1 VHGCGKGLSFPYKT
15 QAFVRRSAFAA
26 CGKIEDERMS
36 SAFAPLCLSLALL
49 ALSACST
56 LHVEPFGGVQLS
68 ALCNDTRRC
77 EARGDKVF
85 NLLTNKRS
93 PRLDLAPQ
101 KGPEQVL
108 GKVAPKRKIDSVL
121 KSCGKEVTPSDWL
134 ASAEA
139 IRELPLDAEGKA
151 EVQSRLRATLSSRA
165 GALHLS
171 GEQMVEATLREVI
184 GSLQLKRASWVSRT
198 YWLSDVAFERRVG
211 QCGEEER
218 KDIVYSLTVLE
229 PSQGFQSDL
238 AKQLEQA
245 LRAQLEGQD
254 EARETDVDEADV
266 DEAAE
271 SAEQAGEITQEAT
284 SEPGAEPGAAEAATS
299 EPPAEARDGADASE
313 RMSYEALALDVVTSF
328 ARNTRVVVALGFDE
342 P

>member
-1 VHGCGKGLSFPYKT
+1 
-15 QAFVRRSAFAA
+15 
-26 CGKIEDERMS
+26 MS
-36 SAFAPLCLSLALL
+36 SALAPLRLCLALL
-49 ALSACST
+49 FMSACGG
-56 LHVEPFGGVQLS
+56 LHVEPFGGVKLS
-68 ALCNDTRRC
+68 ALCNDVKRC
-77 EARGDKVF
+77 EARGDKVL
-85 NLLTNKRS
+85 NLLKDKRAL
-93 PRLDLAPQ
+93 RLYLAPQ

-139 IRELPLDAEGKA
+139 IREVPLDADGKA
-151 EVQSRLRATLSSRA
+151 EVQSRLRANLSARA

-184 GSLQLKRASWVSRT
+184 GSLQLKQASWVSRT

-238 AKQLEQA
+238 ARQLEQA
-245 LRAQLEGQD
+245 LRAQLERQG
-254 EARETDVDEADV
+254 ETSEADDAADGAQQAGDQAEEAMREPEAV
-266 DEAAE
+266 PAAE
-271 SAEQAGEITQEAT
+271 EEPASASAAQA
-284 SEPGAEPGAAEAATS
+284 
-299 EPPAEARDGADASE
+299 ADAADE
-313 RMSYEALALDVVTSF
+313 GAGMSYEALALDVVTSF